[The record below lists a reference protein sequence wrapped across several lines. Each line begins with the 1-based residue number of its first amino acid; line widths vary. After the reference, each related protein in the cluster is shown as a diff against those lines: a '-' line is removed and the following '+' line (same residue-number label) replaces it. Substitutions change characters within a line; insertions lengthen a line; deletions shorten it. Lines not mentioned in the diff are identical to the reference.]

1 MAIKSTDTYAEWL
14 QKVLQLIQQ
23 GKVMTDALP
32 HLAEITDLETT
43 VLAMLHQPV
52 DNAQGNSQVPVPD
65 MGMSGPPGMD
75 MGQPVATPNIPPITT
90 GAPLGIT
97 PQAPPIPVDE
107 LRRILGN
114 GG

>member
-1 MAIKSTDTYAEWL
+1 MAIKTTDTYAEWL

-52 DNAQGNSQVPVPD
+52 DNAQDNSQVPIPAGQ
-65 MGMSGPPGMD
+65 MMPPGMD
-75 MGQPVATPNIPPITT
+75 MGQPVATPDIPPITQ
-90 GAPLGIT
+90 GAPGGVM